1 MAAPSAA
8 GDRYVPGWSI
18 TKVGDVVVSRCKP
31 CGWPHR
37 SRSADLATIAR
48 IDHEYGHRTGL
59 YPPTAPA
66 DEPASEQTVAEP
78 EPAGELV
85 AA

>member
-1 MAAPSAA
+1 MASTSAA
-8 GDRYVPGWSI
+8 GGRYVPGWEV
-18 TKVGDVVVSRCKP
+18 TTAGDVVTSRCTP

-37 SRSADLATIAR
+37 TRSADLATIAR

-66 DEPASEQTVAEP
+66 GDQPQSQAE
-78 EPAGELV
+78 AARELV